1 VLVDPLGKPVRPEL
15 YSDRFR
21 RLTQA
26 AGLRVIHL
34 HLVRHTLAV
43 AMDRTGVA
51 PVDAAPLL
59 GHTVDVYVSTYLRL
73 PSRVHGPRPMLLEL
87 L

>member
-1 VLVDPLGKPVRPEL
+1 MRPEL

-21 RLTQA
+21 RLSRE

-43 AMDRTGVA
+43 AMNRAGVA

-59 GHTVDVYVSTYLRL
+59 GHTVDVYVSTYLR
-73 PSRVHGPRPMLLEL
+73 PSSRVHGQRRMCSGRRWLGLV
-87 L
+87 